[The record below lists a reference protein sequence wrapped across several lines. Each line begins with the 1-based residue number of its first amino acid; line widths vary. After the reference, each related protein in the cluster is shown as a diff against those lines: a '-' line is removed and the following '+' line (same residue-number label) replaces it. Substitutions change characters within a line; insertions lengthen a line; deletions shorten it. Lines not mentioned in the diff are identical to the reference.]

1 MPYIVNYT
9 DRNNKSP
16 LTVFDN
22 TSSTDTSLTFPGR
35 NVAGYGQLIAENFLA
50 LLENFA
56 STDQPVNPTEG
67 QLWYDTSDKIL
78 KIYDGGVWKAASS
91 IQKGAVEPP
100 TETSIGRQRRRQHGR
115 RRGHRLCPRRRRGR
129 QWRSGRRPRC
139 GPRPRGPDPRPSV
152 GRRARCQTDPACAG
166 PARENAAGRRTT
178 AR

>member
-100 TETSIGRQRRRQHGR
+100 TETS
-115 RRGHRLCPRRRRGR
+115 
-129 QWRSGRRPRC
+129 
-139 GPRPRGPDPRPSV
+139 SV
-152 GRRARCQTDPACAG
+152 GELWVDTTNQQLRIYTGNRWILVG
-166 PARENAAGRRTT
+166 PTESTIDGLRYGPVVESLSDSDNNNRSILPF
-178 AR
+178 